1 MEISVYP
8 RTFTVQPQE
17 VRVAEGIQQAMRVT
31 VMDVSGTVF
40 HLTFGAGDWVAFQAA
55 VADHEK
61 FGEEMK
67 AAAKAAEARALLL
80 GAASPIGH
88 PTTKRTP

>member
-1 MEISVYP
+1 
-8 RTFTVQPQE
+8 
-17 VRVAEGIQQAMRVT
+17 
-31 VMDVSGTVF
+31 
-40 HLTFGAGDWVAFQAA
+40 VAFQAA

-80 GAASPIGH
+80 GAASPIGP
-88 PTTKRTP
+88 PTTKRTH